1 MDQETLYT
9 DKELS
14 WLSFNERVLQEAAD
28 KTNPLIERMRFL
40 GIYSNNL
47 DEFYKVRF
55 AELKRRILISEE
67 QGAVSSR
74 HLLEKI
80 QDRVLKAD
88 QEFDSLYN
96 DLLLEMARNQIFLVN
111 ERQLS
116 SAQEIWL
123 RNYFKHYLCPQITPI
138 LINHDTDLVQFLKDD
153 YTYLAVEIVLH
164 DDSTRYALL
173 EIPSDK
179 VPRFVSLPP
188 EALHRRKSM
197 ILLDNILRFCL
208 DDIFKGFFDYQS
220 LSAYS
225 MKMTRD
231 AEYDLVHEMESSLLE
246 LMSSSL
252 KQRLTAEPVRFVYQR
267 DMPDVMVAMLCE
279 KLSISQFDSIV
290 PGGRYHNFKDFIK
303 FPSVGKSSLV
313 NKPLPRLRHLRF
325 DHFRNGFDA
334 IRERDVLLYYPY
346 HTFEHVLE
354 LLRQASF
361 DPSVLAIKIN
371 IYRVA
376 KDSRIIDSMIHAA
389 HNGKKVTVVV
399 ELQARFDEEANIHW
413 AKHLTQAGVH
423 VIFSALRLK
432 IHAKLFLISR
442 KEGDHLVRYAH
453 IGTGNFNEKTARL
466 YTDYSLLTA
475 DDRITNEV
483 RRVFNFI
490 ENPYRPV
497 TFDYLMV
504 SPQNSRRLLYELID
518 NEIINAQQHRQ
529 SGITLKLNN
538 LVDKGLIDKLYAAS
552 SSSVPVR
559 LLVRGMCSLNAQIPG
574 ISDNI
579 QVISIVDRFLEH
591 DRVYIFNNNDDPKVY
606 LSSADWMTRN
616 IDYRIE
622 VAVMLLDKRSKQ
634 RVLDIIELQFS
645 DTQKARY
652 IDKDFSNC
660 YVSGNHQHKLRSQ
673 LAIYDYIKHL
683 EQPDSPCPSSP

>member
-1 MDQETLYT
+1 MGQEKLYI

-28 KTNPLIERMRFL
+28 KSNPLIERMRFL
-40 GIYSNNL
+40 GIYSSNL

-55 AELKRRILISEE
+55 ADLKRRILISEE
-67 QGAVSSR
+67 QGSTGASR
-74 HLLEKI
+74 HLLKKI
-80 QDRVLKAD
+80 QAKVLKTD

-96 DLLLEMARNQIFLVN
+96 ELLLEMARNQIFLIN

-116 SAQEIWL
+116 ENQQVWL
-123 RNYFKHYLCPQITPI
+123 RQYFKNHLRQHITPI
-138 LINHDTDLVQFLKDD
+138 LINNETDLVSFLKDD
-153 YTYLAVEIVLH
+153 YTYLAVEIIRGH
-164 DDSTRYALL
+164 QTSYALL

-179 VPRFVSLPP
+179 VERFIILPP
-188 EALHRRKSM
+188 ETPRRRKPM
-197 ILLDNILRFCL
+197 ILVDNILRYCL
-208 DDIFKGFFDYQS
+208 DDIFKGFFDYDA
-220 LSAYS
+220 LNAYS

-231 AEYDLVHEMESSLLE
+231 AEYDLVTEMESSLME

-267 DMPDVMVAMLCE
+267 DMPDELVELLRQ
-279 KLSISQFDSIV
+279 KLGISSYDSVIA
-290 PGGRYHNFKDFIK
+290 GGRYHNFKDFIK
-303 FPSVGKSSLV
+303 FPNVGNANLV
-313 NKPLPRLRHLRF
+313 NKPLPRLRHIWF
-325 DHFRNGFDA
+325 DKFRNGFDA
-334 IRERDVLLYYPY
+334 IRDHDVLLYYPY

-376 KDSRIIDSMIHAA
+376 KDSRIIESMIHAA

-413 AKHLTQAGVH
+413 AKRLTEAGVH
-423 VIFSALRLK
+423 VIFSAPGLK

-442 KEGDHLVRYAH
+442 KEGDNIVRYAH
-453 IGTGNFNEKTARL
+453 IGTGNFNEKTARV

-475 DDRITNEV
+475 DARITNEV

-497 TFDYLMV
+497 SFEHLMV
-504 SPQNSRRLLYELID
+504 SPQNSRRMLYQLID
-518 NEIINAQQHRQ
+518 QEITSAQAGL
-529 SGITLKLNN
+529 SAGITLKLNN
-538 LVDKGLIDKLYAAS
+538 LVDKGLVDRLYTAS
-552 SSSVPVR
+552 SAGVKIR
-559 LLVRGMCSLNAQIPG
+559 LLVRGMCSLVPNIPG
-574 ISDNI
+574 VSDNI
-579 QVISIVDRFLEH
+579 QITSIVDRFLEH
-591 DRVYIFNNNDDPKVY
+591 ARVYVFENHGDPLVY

-622 VAVMLLDKRSKQ
+622 VAVSLLDPTLRQ
-634 RVLDIIELQFS
+634 RVLDLLELQFC
-645 DTQKARY
+645 DTVKARY
-652 IDKDFSNC
+652 LDKDLSNL
-660 YVSGNHQHKLRSQ
+660 YVPRGNRRKVRSQ
-673 LAIYDYIKHL
+673 LAIYDYLKAL
-683 EQPDSPCPSSP
+683 EQPDNQ